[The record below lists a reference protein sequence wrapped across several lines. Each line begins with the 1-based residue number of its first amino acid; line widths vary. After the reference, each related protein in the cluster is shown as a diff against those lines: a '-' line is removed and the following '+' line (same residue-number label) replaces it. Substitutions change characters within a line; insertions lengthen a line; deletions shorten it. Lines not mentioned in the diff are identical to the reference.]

1 MHFVYEGFTH
11 HGDVR
16 NFLFSGKDG
25 RDTVDTF
32 CIEVAFLLFSQ
43 NRVSLQEGPQF
54 CLQLLETAS
63 MGQPSDLDR
72 FHHYS
77 VVSEDFRP
85 LLVERE
91 KKLTE
96 RAVKAA
102 ARRPLR
108 KPSTR
113 SNLVLGKPS
122 MGR

>member
-1 MHFVYEGFTH
+1 MHFAYEGFTH

-63 MGQPSDLDR
+63 MAQPSDLDR